1 MMEHGVLLMLK
12 EKLVS
17 YVDKSDRLE
26 IKTLGLMQLRD
37 FCGSNQILQKEFAKN
52 IGTMPITS

>member
-1 MMEHGVLLMLK
+1 MEHGVLLMLK

-26 IKTLGLMQLRD
+26 IKTLGLFQLRD
-37 FCGSNQILQKEFAKN
+37 FCGNNQNLQKEFAKN
-52 IGTMPITS
+52 IGTMTITS

>member
-1 MMEHGVLLMLK
+1 MEHGVLLMLK

-26 IKTLGLMQLRD
+26 IKTLGLFQLRD
-37 FCGSNQILQKEFAKN
+37 FCGNN
-52 IGTMPITS
+52 

>member
-26 IKTLGLMQLRD
+26 IKTLGLFQLRD
-37 FCGSNQILQKEFAKN
+37 FCGSNQDLQKEFAKN
-52 IGTMPITS
+52 IGTKPITS